1 MFSFYFKRTLL
12 KLFLVFPVKPRKIF
26 FSSYEGQLIAC
37 NPKYIYDEMKKSSN
51 KIKQRLEKSEMVEDI
66 INEARN
72 IEKMQKYIEKKGS
85 IENLS
90 EKEKQ
95 LLEKIK

>member
-37 NPKYIYDEMKKSSN
+37 NPKYIYDEMKKRFGNNRVYIWDYN
-51 KIKQRLEKSEMVEDI
+51 KVTEKQ
-66 INEARN
+66 INE
-72 IEKMQKYIEKKGS
+72 KKCY
-85 IENLS
+85 N
-90 EKEKQ
+90 
-95 LLEKIK
+95 